1 MGDGP
6 LSEQHTWLSA
16 PGGAPAVFLDRDGVL
31 TEPIYNP
38 LTDDYE
44 SPHDPRDVVL
54 CGNVMEPLRRLRRA
68 GFSLFIVSNQPSFA
82 KGKTTLERL
91 QQIAH
96 VVDDAFR
103 SAGVTFE
110 EAYYC
115 YHHPQGVVPE
125 YSGEC
130 DCRKPKPAFL
140 LRAAQRHKVDLSRSW
155 MIGDRDSDVECGRS
169 AGCRTILVLHPRA
182 GDHRGASRP
191 DFQAAD
197 LAVATD
203 LILTRSSDRP
213 NAIDGA

>member
-6 LSEQHTWLSA
+6 LSEHRTSLPA
-16 PGGAPAVFLDRDGVL
+16 RGGALAVFLDRDGVL
-31 TEPIYNP
+31 TEPIFNP
-38 LTDDYE
+38 LTGDYE

-54 CGNVMEPLRRLRRA
+54 CGNVIEPLRRLRQS
-68 GFSLFIVSNQPSFA
+68 GFALFIVSNQPSFA
-82 KGKTTLERL
+82 KGKTTLEHLR
-91 QQIAH
+91 QIAY
-96 VVDDAFR
+96 VVDDVFR
-103 SAGVTFE
+103 SAGVAFE

-115 YHHPQGVVPE
+115 YHHPQGVVPD
-125 YSGEC
+125 YSGDC
-130 DCRKPKPAFL
+130 ACRKPKPAFL
-140 LRAAQRHKVDLSRSW
+140 LRAAQQHQVDLSRSW

-203 LILTRSSDRP
+203 LILAR
-213 NAIDGA
+213 A